1 MGNPLYNRATIL
13 IWHDIFLTS
22 TITMKTKQILL
33 VAIAFICISF
43 SANAQRGVRIGYIDM
58 EYILENVP
66 EYIEASTQLDGKV
79 QRWKADID
87 KKQQEIDL
95 LKLTLTNERVLLT
108 KELIEE
114 REEEIKIKED
124 EMITYQQNRFGS
136 GGDLVI
142 QRRQLVQPIQDQV
155 FNIVQEVAEAKKYDF
170 IFDKSADVVMLFA
183 AKRNDISDIVLRSI
197 NRVEKRKEASSKKER
212 KEIEERDDLSLEE
225 DKEVTQREQENVAK
239 QDAREQIMKDRKSE
253 RDSIRAAK
261 KIAYDLKRAQL
272 LEDRQ
277 RTRDSI
283 KAVRNGS
290 PWPPVSLKNQEQEND
305 IKIDGKESKQKEDVS
320 QEQTKE
326 TSKPQQAIEVKTD
339 PREQIMKDR
348 KRERDS
354 IRAAKKIAY
363 DLKRAE
369 LIEARQRTRDSIQA
383 IRNGTPWPPKN
394 NDQNQEATPPNQGD
408 GNGK

>member
-1 MGNPLYNRATIL
+1 
-13 IWHDIFLTS
+13 
-22 TITMKTKQILL
+22 MKTKQILL

-95 LKLTLTNERVLLT
+95 MKLTLTNERVLLT

-124 EMITYQQNRFGS
+124 EMIAYQQNRFGS

-183 AKRNDISDIVLRSI
+183 AKRNDISDIVLRSV
-197 NRVEKRKEASSKKER
+197 NRVEKRKEASNKRER
-212 KEIEERDDLSLEE
+212 KEIEKRDDLSFEE
-225 DKEVTQREQENVAK
+225 DKEVTQREEENGAK
-239 QDAREQIMKDRKSE
+239 QDAREQIMKDRKQE

-261 KIAYDLKRAQL
+261 KTAYDLRRAQL
-272 LEDRQ
+272 LEARQ

-290 PWPPVSLKNQEQEND
+290 PWPPGSLKN
-305 IKIDGKESKQKEDVS
+305 ESQKDKSETQQKE
-320 QEQTKE
+320 EEEE
-326 TSKPQQAIEVKTD
+326 TSKSEQVNEQKID
-339 PREQIMKDR
+339 PREQIMLDR

-354 IRAAKKIAY
+354 IRAAKKTAY
-363 DLKRAE
+363 DLRRAQ
-369 LIEARQRTRDSIQA
+369 LLEARQRTRDSIQA
-383 IRNGTPWPPKN
+383 MRNGTPWPPEPPK
-394 NDQNQEATPPNQGD
+394 DDGQN
-408 GNGK
+408 

>member
-1 MGNPLYNRATIL
+1 M
-13 IWHDIFLTS
+13 
-22 TITMKTKQILL
+22 
-33 VAIAFICISF
+33 
-43 SANAQRGVRIGYIDM
+43 
-58 EYILENVP
+58 
-66 EYIEASTQLDGKV
+66 
-79 QRWKADID
+79 
-87 KKQQEIDL
+87 
-95 LKLTLTNERVLLT
+95 
-108 KELIEE
+108 
-114 REEEIKIKED
+114 
-124 EMITYQQNRFGS
+124 
-136 GGDLVI
+136 
-142 QRRQLVQPIQDQV
+142 
-155 FNIVQEVAEAKKYDF
+155 
-170 IFDKSADVVMLFA
+170 
-183 AKRNDISDIVLRSI
+183 
-197 NRVEKRKEASSKKER
+197 
-212 KEIEERDDLSLEE
+212 
-225 DKEVTQREQENVAK
+225 AK

-394 NDQNQEATPPNQGD
+394 NDQNQEATPPKQGD

>member
-1 MGNPLYNRATIL
+1 
-13 IWHDIFLTS
+13 
-22 TITMKTKQILL
+22 MKTKQILL

-95 LKLTLTNERVLLT
+95 MKLTLTNERVLLT

-183 AKRNDISDIVLRSI
+183 AKRNDISDIVLRSV
-197 NRVEKRKEASSKKER
+197 NRVEKRKEASNKRER
-212 KEIEERDDLSLEE
+212 KEIEKRDDLSFEE
-225 DKEVTQREQENVAK
+225 DKEVTQRDQENEAK

-261 KIAYDLKRAQL
+261 KIAYDLRRAEL
-272 LEDRQ
+272 LEARQ

-283 KAVRNGS
+283 QAVRNGS
-290 PWPPVSLKNQEQEND
+290 PWPPVSLKN
-305 IKIDGKESKQKEDVS
+305 ESQKDKDETQQKENVIK
-320 QEQTKE
+320 EKE
-326 TSKPQQAIEVKTD
+326 TSKSEQVNEQKID
-339 PREQIMKDR
+339 PREQIMLDR

-369 LIEARQRTRDSIQA
+369 LLEARQRTRDSVQA
-383 IRNGTPWPPKN
+383 IRNGTPWPPVPPKEGG
-394 NDQNQEATPPNQGD
+394 QNQEATPPKQGD
-408 GNGK
+408 TNGK